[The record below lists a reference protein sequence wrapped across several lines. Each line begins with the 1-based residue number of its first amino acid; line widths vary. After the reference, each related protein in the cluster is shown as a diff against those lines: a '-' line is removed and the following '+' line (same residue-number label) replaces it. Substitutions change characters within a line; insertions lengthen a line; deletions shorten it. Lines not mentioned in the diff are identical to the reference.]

1 MAKVLF
7 VSYDGMTDPLGQS
20 QVLAYMEGLSQLG
33 HTIHILSYEK
43 PEASPAIHEV
53 VKQRMH
59 IAGITWHSLTYT
71 KKPPILST
79 MYDLYKGWQLAEKI
93 QKTEKFKIV
102 HCRMLLTAII
112 GLKMQSTFGTKVIF
126 DMRGWWVDEKL
137 ESGLWNSFVYIPV
150 YRFLKFLEKRSFKL
164 AEVTVS
170 LTQAGKREIEKQIG
184 QLKNDVP
191 VIPTCVNFKFFP
203 PFSNTV
209 RNQIRAQLGIT
220 TEAKVL
226 IYSGSIGA
234 NYNLSTLFKI
244 YQGLQKANSQ
254 WQLLVLSNTDAA
266 HIMAEAKNYS
276 IDPTNVF
283 VKAVEYPKVSSYL
296 MAGDAGLI
304 FYKPAFSL
312 IGRCP
317 TKMAEYLATGL
328 PVLSIKGIGDVDFLL
343 QKFPE
348 SGCLLTNVDTD
359 NYNAVIDQLLAFG
372 VNKEKLRTYAVEY
385 FDVNK
390 GIESYNRVYQQLV
403 LQ

>member
-1 MAKVLF
+1 MGKVLF

-20 QVLAYMEGLSQLG
+20 QVLAYMEGLSQLE
-33 HTIHILSYEK
+33 HTIHILSFEK
-43 PEASPAIHEV
+43 PEAPQATHQA
-53 VKQRMH
+53 VKQRMDK
-59 IAGITWHSLTYT
+59 AGIIWHPLTYT

-79 MYDLYKGWQLAEKI
+79 VYDLYKGWRLAAKI
-93 QKTEKFKIV
+93 QETEKFDIV

-112 GLKMQSTFGTKVIF
+112 GLKMQSAFGTKVIF

-137 ESGLWNSFVYIPV
+137 ESGLWDSFVYAPV
-150 YRFLKFLEKRSFKL
+150 YRFLKYLEKRSFKR

-170 LTQAGKREIEKQIG
+170 LTHAGKQEIERQLG
-184 QLKNDVP
+184 QLKNPVP

-203 PFSNTV
+203 PFSGTV
-209 RNQIRAQLGIT
+209 RNEVRAQLGISP
-220 TEAKVL
+220 EAKVL

-244 YQGLQKANSQ
+244 FEGLDKTNSG
-254 WQLLVLSNTDAA
+254 WHLLVLSNTDANQ
-266 HIMAEAKNYS
+266 ILAEAKNYS
-276 IDPTNVF
+276 FDPSRVF
-283 VKAVEYPKVSSYL
+283 VKGVEYSKVSSHL

-343 QKFPE
+343 LKFPE
-348 SGCLLTNVDTD
+348 SGCLLTNVEKDDYKFVSDTLMR
-359 NYNAVIDQLLAFG
+359 YA
-372 VNKEKLRTYAVEY
+372 VNKEKLRAYAVDY

-390 GIESYNRVYQQLV
+390 GIESYNNVYKQL
-403 LQ
+403 LTS